1 MISLYRECRDWTDP
15 SYHRYMYLTHE
26 VLVDSLVIVVQVGP
40 VRLVELSTLLAD
52 NVLGQLELFEGE
64 GQGGV
69 VGVVMIRGPRLI
81 HITGHHSLCPVNS
94 WHGHPTR
101 RNISHITACVQLTH
115 DTGSIHIHLTQF
127 LCGFKWLNQS
137 KNFTKGS
144 YRMNYLNDSMSFNT
158 NVMFTTIKLILFY
171 LHLHNILPVVS
182 QVGLIRACISWAACL
197 PVCYIL
203 TLKEQHRF
211 SSCISIKTSS
221 HTSFM
226 IWCCLTSFSC
236 TGVCH

>member
-115 DTGSIHIHLTQF
+115 DTGSIHIHLSNHSHTISLCF
-127 LCGFKWLNQS
+127 LMAEPKQKLYKILIRLGFLQNELLEWFNVIQHQCHV
-137 KNFTKGS
+137 
-144 YRMNYLNDSMSFNT
+144 YNYKAY
-158 NVMFTTIKLILFY
+158 I
-171 LHLHNILPVVS
+171 ILPVF
-182 QVGLIRACISWAACL
+182 
-197 PVCYIL
+197 
-203 TLKEQHRF
+203 T
-211 SSCISIKTSS
+211 
-221 HTSFM
+221 
-226 IWCCLTSFSC
+226 
-236 TGVCH
+236 

>member
-40 VRLVELSTLLAD
+40 IRLVKLSTLLAD

-94 WHGHPTR
+94 WHGHPTVDSWYR
-101 RNISHITACVQLTH
+101 LHTHTPLKSQSHNFSVLLNGWTKAKTLQNTHPARFLTEWITWMIQCHSTPMSCLQL
-115 DTGSIHIHLTQF
+115 
-127 LCGFKWLNQS
+127 
-137 KNFTKGS
+137 
-144 YRMNYLNDSMSFNT
+144 
-158 NVMFTTIKLILFY
+158 
-171 LHLHNILPVVS
+171 
-182 QVGLIRACISWAACL
+182 
-197 PVCYIL
+197 
-203 TLKEQHRF
+203 
-211 SSCISIKTSS
+211 
-221 HTSFM
+221 
-226 IWCCLTSFSC
+226 
-236 TGVCH
+236 

>member
-1 MISLYRECRDWTDP
+1 MGTLHVETYHTSQLVSSWLMIQAPYTYTS
-15 SYHRYMYLTHE
+15 
-26 VLVDSLVIVVQVGP
+26 Q
-40 VRLVELSTLLAD
+40 
-52 NVLGQLELFEGE
+52 
-64 GQGGV
+64 
-69 VGVVMIRGPRLI
+69 
-81 HITGHHSLCPVNS
+81 ITV
-94 WHGHPTR
+94 
-101 RNISHITACVQLTH
+101 
-115 DTGSIHIHLTQF
+115 TQF

>member
-69 VGVVMIRGPRLI
+69 VGIVMIRGPRLI

-94 WHGHPTR
+94 
-101 RNISHITACVQLTH
+101 
-115 DTGSIHIHLTQF
+115 
-127 LCGFKWLNQS
+127 
-137 KNFTKGS
+137 
-144 YRMNYLNDSMSFNT
+144 
-158 NVMFTTIKLILFY
+158 
-171 LHLHNILPVVS
+171 
-182 QVGLIRACISWAACL
+182 
-197 PVCYIL
+197 
-203 TLKEQHRF
+203 
-211 SSCISIKTSS
+211 
-221 HTSFM
+221 
-226 IWCCLTSFSC
+226 
-236 TGVCH
+236 